1 MVWRENLLNEGKL
14 ALLIVAVSYVNL
26 VILFG
31 RVAERFKATVLK
43 TVVSKGTVGSNPTPS
58 AFARHSSDRSDGG
71 HSILYGNVLSKNS
84 TGGLRRTQSAS
95 VIYTNQKQGGLS
107 MYYVYIL
114 NCADSKQYTGC
125 TLNLKERIERHQ
137 KGQVPATVKRLP
149 VQLATYI
156 AFKDKYTAFNFEKYL
171 KSGSGRAFIKK
182 HFN

>member
-1 MVWRENLLNEGKL
+1 
-14 ALLIVAVSYVNL
+14 
-26 VILFG
+26 
-31 RVAERFKATVLK
+31 
-43 TVVSKGTVGSNPTPS
+43 
-58 AFARHSSDRSDGG
+58 
-71 HSILYGNVLSKNS
+71 
-84 TGGLRRTQSAS
+84 
-95 VIYTNQKQGGLS
+95 